1 MTTVQLA
8 TTNQITRFHALLSQ
22 TGLKANKADM
32 LAGFAVSSTKDLTRE
47 QIEELN
53 NRLQEILDAKGTGQA
68 PPTLRKKRSIVLDL
82 LSKMGI
88 YKDSNSWTAVNKFL
102 LDPRI
107 AGKLLYEM
115 DEVELDKLARKLRL
129 LKRKQDSKQAELD
142 RQAQNN

>member
-1 MTTVQLA
+1 MTQLLA
-8 TTNQITRFHALLSQ
+8 TSNQIARFHTLLSK
-22 TGLKANKADM
+22 TGLTANKADM
-32 LAGFAVSSTKDLTRE
+32 LAGFEVNSTKDLTRE
-47 QIEELN
+47 QIEVLN
-53 NRLQEILDAKGTGQA
+53 TRLQEILDEKSDEKTPLAI
-68 PPTLRKKRSIVLDL
+68 RRKRSTILDL
-82 LSKMGI
+82 LTQMGI
-88 YKDSNSWTAVNKFL
+88 YKGSSAWTAVNKFL

>member
-8 TTNQITRFHALLSQ
+8 TTNQIIRFHALLSQ

-32 LAGFAVSSTKDLTRE
+32 LAGFEVSSTKDLTRD

-68 PPTLRKKRSIVLDL
+68 PPTLRKKRSTALDL
-82 LSKMGI
+82 LTKMGV
-88 YKDSNSWTAVNKFL
+88 YKNSNSWTAVNKFL

-115 DEVELDKLARKLRL
+115 NEEELDKLARKLRVM
-129 LKRKQDSKQAELD
+129 KKKQEENQAEID